1 MNEYELSS
9 LLYDVERQE
18 LIITDWERY
27 TGIYLAGGCD
37 A

>member
-9 LLYDVERQE
+9 LLNDVERQE
-18 LIITDWERY
+18 LIITHWERY
-27 TGIYLAGGCD
+27 TGKYLAGGCD